1 MGEIM
6 MERIF
11 KQPLPS
17 MNQEALLDLVYA
29 SPLAKKLILELHLSK
44 EEVLNNV
51 DKILFF
57 VQQNA
62 CCEQCQSLKDC
73 KKTKKGT
80 QLYLNKEENSNVL
93 VETIR
98 ICDYYQEFYQ
108 KEQRLLYSFYS
119 METIFSQH
127 RLQEFRSIC
136 LQLPKS
142 FQTMYLKLYH
152 HSSTK
157 GCYLQIKDSRQR
169 KIFEIGLLSTLLHQ
183 YRCSL
188 VKISQFLSD
197 LKALFADKNRYED
210 LLMKVYQCDVLIL
223 DDIGG
228 ESITSWSRDDILL
241 PLLNAR
247 IDQHLTTIFI
257 SEFSLEQLPLL
268 YTIQKDHLKAEKLI
282 SKMKELMD

>member
-1 MGEIM
+1 M
-6 MERIF
+6 
-11 KQPLPS
+11 
-17 MNQEALLDLVYA
+17 
-29 SPLAKKLILELHLSK
+29 
-44 EEVLNNV
+44 
-51 DKILFF
+51 FF

-62 CCEQCQSLKDC
+62 CCEQCQSLKNC

-197 LKALFADKNRYED
+197 LKALFADKNGYED